1 MTRKAAFIIFVPLVI
16 VLVALDRITKIWAS
30 AALSGNASGGGAAA
44 SSSNLAAQSTSA
56 AQSFNFPFIDFT
68 LVHNT
73 GAAFGIGSQSTW
85 LFIIIASVIVIGIIF
100 WLCISKNLKPGLV
113 IALSL
118 LAAGGIGNVVD
129 RVIFGY
135 VVDFIEFNFIE
146 FPVFNVA
153 DICVTVGVI
162 LLFIQVLFFG
172 GVSAGSEPA
181 SDELNGAGDESADSE
196 PAGDELNGAGGES
209 AASELNGAGNEP
221 AANESVAGVLNGAG
235 NEPAASEFASKVAAD
250 IVLSDANKGAGERGV
265 RQESELQAGALQK
278 DESQQSGC
286 GVRQENQEKLAT
298 QEGAGDKSAARGHR
312 N

>member
-1 MTRKAAFIIFVPLVI
+1 M
-16 VLVALDRITKIWAS
+16 
-30 AALSGNASGGGAAA
+30 
-44 SSSNLAAQSTSA
+44 
-56 AQSFNFPFIDFT
+56 
-68 LVHNT
+68 
-73 GAAFGIGSQSTW
+73 
-85 LFIIIASVIVIGIIF
+85 
-100 WLCISKNLKPGLV
+100 KPGLV

-181 SDELNGAGDESADSE
+181 
-196 PAGDELNGAGGES
+196 GDELNGAGGES
-209 AASELNGAGNEP
+209 AASESLAGVLNGAGNEPAANESVASELNGAGNEP
-221 AANESVAGVLNGAG
+221 AANESVASELNGAG
-235 NEPAASEFASKVAAD
+235 NEPAASEFASKVAAE
-250 IVLSDANKGAGERGV
+250 IAPSDANKAAGERGV
-265 RQESELQAGALQK
+265 RQENGLQAGALQK

-286 GVRQENQEKLAT
+286 GVRQKNQEKLAT
-298 QEGAGDKSAARGHR
+298 QKEAGDKSAARGR
-312 N
+312 RD

>member
-30 AALSGNASGGGAAA
+30 AALSGNVSGGGAAA
-44 SSSNLAAQSTSA
+44 SSSNLAAQSASA
-56 AQSFNFPFIDFT
+56 AQSFNLPFIDFT

-172 GVSAGSEPA
+172 GVSA
-181 SDELNGAGDESADSE
+181 
-196 PAGDELNGAGGES
+196 
-209 AASELNGAGNEP
+209 
-221 AANESVAGVLNGAG
+221 
-235 NEPAASEFASKVAAD
+235 
-250 IVLSDANKGAGERGV
+250 ERGV
-265 RQESELQAGALQK
+265 RQENELQAGALQK

-286 GVRQENQEKLAT
+286 GVRQIDQEKLAT

>member
-30 AALSGNASGGGAAA
+30 AALSGNVSGGGAAA

-56 AQSFNFPFIDFT
+56 AQSFTLPFIDFT

-181 SDELNGAGDESADSE
+181 SDELNGAG
-196 PAGDELNGAGGES
+196 GES
-209 AASELNGAGNEP
+209 AAS
-221 AANESVAGVLNGAG
+221 ESVAGVLNGAG
-235 NEPAASEFASKVAAD
+235 NEPAAKEPAASESASKVAAE
-250 IVLSDANKGAGERGV
+250 IAPSDANKGAGERGV
-265 RQESELQAGALQK
+265 RQENELQAGALQK

-298 QEGAGDKSAARGHR
+298 QEEAGDKSAARGYR
-312 N
+312 D

>member
-30 AALSGNASGGGAAA
+30 AALSGNVSGGGVAA

-100 WLCISKNLKPGLV
+100 WLYISKNLKPGLV

-181 SDELNGAGDESADSE
+181 
-196 PAGDELNGAGGES
+196 GDELNGAGGES

-221 AANESVAGVLNGAG
+221 AINESVAGVLNGAG
-235 NEPAASEFASKVAAD
+235 NEPAGSEFASKAAAD
-250 IVLSDANKGAGERGV
+250 IAPSDAHKGAGERGV

-278 DESQQSGC
+278 GESQQSRC
-286 GVRQENQEKLAT
+286 GVRQIDQEKLAT

>member
-30 AALSGNASGGGAAA
+30 AALSGNVSGGGAAA

-100 WLCISKNLKPGLV
+100 WLCISKDLKPGLV

-153 DICVTVGVI
+153 DICVTIGVI

-181 SDELNGAGDESADSE
+181 
-196 PAGDELNGAGGES
+196 GDELNGAGGES
-209 AASELNGAGNEP
+209 AASESLAGVLNGAGNEP
-221 AANESVAGVLNGAG
+221 AINESVAGVLNGAG
-235 NEPAASEFASKVAAD
+235 NEPAANEPAASEPASKVAAD
-250 IVLSDANKGAGERGV
+250 IAPSDANKGAGERGV

-278 DESQQSGC
+278 GESQQSRC
-286 GVRQENQEKLAT
+286 GVRQIDQEKLAT
-298 QEGAGDKSAARGHR
+298 QEEAGDKSAARGR
-312 N
+312 RD